1 MYKTKSRPNW
11 TAAGTN
17 TTGDLTS
24 TLPNSILPLNGIILA
39 TANNKV
45 YESTDGVAWTI
56 SDKFSGNVKTFISK
70 IPVDTDTKI
79 TYIKTESA
87 APSSDSNIEQI
98 YCFPSSVLIQV
109 ILVSELGAADSEKK
123 IEEADKEFPV
133 DNISYTTFSKGSSYY
148 RNIIVGKHEP
158 AIEIDINNKKVRY
171 NK

>member
-1 MYKTKSRPNW
+1 M
-11 TAAGTN
+11 
-17 TTGDLTS
+17 
-24 TLPNSILPLNGIILA
+24 NGIILA

-79 TYIKTESA
+79 TYIKTE
-87 APSSDSNIEQI
+87 DGKQYI
-98 YCFPSSVLIQV
+98 YS
-109 ILVSELGAADSEKK
+109 ILESELGAADSEKK

-158 AIEIDINNKKVRY
+158 AIEIDINNKKVPITIAWEQNLQQLTVRHLIIQPLFIIT
-171 NK
+171 NFFMCLETSSNQSMFLKTKE